1 MRARHGHGPTGLAPG
16 LSRLPLDPAARD
28 KHACHGARVQSRI
41 HLAMGD
47 RMKRRILLALSALA
61 LASAAP
67 AHAQVEI
74 QWWHS
79 MAGKLGDKVN
89 EIAEKF
95 NASQKDYKVV
105 AVYKGQYDESLTA
118 AIAAYRAGKP
128 PQIVQVFE
136 VGTATMM
143 AAQGAVMPVYKLMAD
158 AHEKFDPKDYLPAV
172 TGYYSDTKG
181 NLLSMPFNS
190 STQVLY
196 YNKDAF
202 KKAGL
207 DPDKPPA
214 TWPELMQMSDK
225 IKAAGVPCA
234 FTTGWQSWVQLESFS
249 AWHNVPFATLENGF
263 GGLGTRLEFNG
274 PVQTMHIQ
282 NLADMAKKGTFT
294 YAGRK
299 DEPTGKFQAGDCA
312 METTSSGSYANIK
325 ANAKFDFGV
334 APLPYYPSVKGA
346 PQNTIIGG
354 ATLWVMT
361 QKDPAVYKGIARFFT
376 FLSGP
381 EIQLDWHKSTGYV
394 PITIAAYELAK
405 KQGLYT
411 ERPGFDVAI
420 KELTNKPPTPNSK
433 GLRLGNFVQIRN
445 VIDEEL
451 EAVWGGQKS
460 AKAGLDDAVKR
471 SNDLVEK
478 FAKANQ

>member
-1 MRARHGHGPTGLAPG
+1 MRHS
-16 LSRLPLDPAARD
+16 LSLVAAL
-28 KHACHGARVQSRI
+28 G
-41 HLAMGD
+41 
-47 RMKRRILLALSALA
+47 ALA
-61 LASAAP
+61 FVP
-67 AHAQVEI
+67 AHAQTEI

-89 EIAEKF
+89 EIADKF

-143 AAQGAVMPVYKLMAD
+143 AAQGAVMPVYKMMAE
-158 AHEKFDPKDYLPAV
+158 AHEKFDPKAYLPAV
-172 TGYYSDTKG
+172 TSYYSDTHG

-196 YNKDAF
+196 INKDLF

-207 DPDKPPA
+207 DPEKAPT
-214 TWPELMQMSDK
+214 TWPDLIKDTEKL
-225 IKAAGVPCA
+225 KAAGVACA

-249 AWHNVPFATLENGF
+249 AWHNVPFATHQNGF
-263 GGLGTRLEFNG
+263 GGLDTRLEFNG
-274 PVQTMHIQ
+274 PVQVMHIQ
-282 NLADMAKKGTFT
+282 NLADMAKKGLFT

-299 DEPTGKFQAGDCA
+299 DEPTGKFQSGECA

-325 ANAKFDFGV
+325 ANATGKFEFGV

-361 QKDPAVYKGIARFFT
+361 QKDPNLYKGIAKFFT
-376 FLSGP
+376 FVSSP

-394 PITIAAYELAK
+394 PITLAAYDLAK
-405 KQGLYT
+405 KEGLYK
-411 ERPGFDVAI
+411 ERPGFDTAI
-420 KELTNKPPTPNSK
+420 MELTNKPPTPNSK

-451 EAVWGGQKS
+451 EAAWGGQKT
-460 AKAGLDDAVKR
+460 AKAALDDAVKR
-471 SNDLVEK
+471 GNELLEK
-478 FAKANQ
+478 FQKANK

>member
-1 MRARHGHGPTGLAPG
+1 MKKQLI
-16 LSRLPLDPAARD
+16 AA
-28 KHACHGARVQSRI
+28 
-41 HLAMGD
+41 
-47 RMKRRILLALSALA
+47 ALA
-61 LASAAP
+61 AAFVLP
-67 AHAQVEI
+67 AQAVTEI

-89 EIAEKF
+89 EIADKF
-95 NASQKDYKVV
+95 NASQKDYKVT

-143 AAQGAVMPVYKLMAD
+143 AAKGAVMPVYKMMEQ
-158 AHEKFDPKDYLPAV
+158 AHEPFDPKAYLPAV
-172 TGYYSDTKG
+172 TGYYSDTHG

-196 YNKDAF
+196 INKDAF

-207 DPDKPPA
+207 DPEKAPK
-214 TWPELMQMSDK
+214 TWPELMQDADK
-225 IKAAGVPCA
+225 LKAAGIACP

-249 AWHNVPFATLENGF
+249 AWHNVPFATEQNGF

-274 PVQTMHIQ
+274 PVQVMHIQ
-282 NLADMAKKGTFT
+282 NLGDMAKKGTFI

-299 DEPTGKFQAGDCA
+299 DEPTGKFQAGECA

-361 QKDPAVYKGIARFFT
+361 QKDPQVYKGIAKFFT
-376 FLSGP
+376 FLSTP
-381 EIQLDWHKSTGYV
+381 AIQLDWHKSTGYV
-394 PITIAAYELAK
+394 PITLAAYEDAK
-405 KQGLYT
+405 KEGLYK
-411 ERPGFDVAI
+411 ERPGFDTAI
-420 KELTNKPPTPNSK
+420 HELTNKPPTANSK

-451 EAVWGGQKS
+451 ESVWSGQKT
-460 AKAGLDDAVKR
+460 AKAALDEAVKR
-471 SNDLVEK
+471 GNDLLEK
-478 FAKANQ
+478 FQKANQ

>member
-1 MRARHGHGPTGLAPG
+1 MKKQLIAAMLAAAFV
-16 LSRLPLDPAARD
+16 LP
-28 KHACHGARVQSRI
+28 
-41 HLAMGD
+41 
-47 RMKRRILLALSALA
+47 
-61 LASAAP
+61 
-67 AHAQVEI
+67 AQAVTEI

-79 MAGKLGDKVN
+79 MAGKLGDKVG
-89 EIAEKF
+89 EIADKF

-118 AIAAYRAGKP
+118 AIAAYRAGKA

-143 AAQGAVMPVYKLMAD
+143 AAQGAVMPVYKMMAQ
-158 AHEKFDPKDYLPAV
+158 AHEPFDPKAYLPAV
-172 TGYYSDTKG
+172 TSYYSDTHG

-196 YNKDAF
+196 INKDAF

-207 DPDKPPA
+207 DPEKAPK
-214 TWPELMQMSDK
+214 TWPELMKDADK
-225 IKAAGVPCA
+225 LKAAGIACP

-249 AWHNVPFATLENGF
+249 AWHNVPFATEQNGF
-263 GGLGTRLEFNG
+263 GGLGTKLEFNG
-274 PVQTMHIQ
+274 PVQVMHIQ
-282 NLADMAKKGTFT
+282 NLSDMAKKGTFI

-299 DEPTGKFQAGDCA
+299 DEPTGKFQAGECG

-325 ANAKFDFGV
+325 ANAKFEFGV

-361 QKDPAVYKGIARFFT
+361 QKDPEVYKGIAKFFT
-376 FLSGP
+376 FLSSP
-381 EIQLDWHKSTGYV
+381 AIQLDWHKSTGYV
-394 PITIAAYELAK
+394 PITLAAYEEAK
-405 KQGLYT
+405 KEGLYK
-411 ERPGFDVAI
+411 ERPGFDTAI
-420 KELTNKPPTPNSK
+420 LELTNKPPTPNSK

-451 EAVWGGQKS
+451 ESVWSGQKT
-460 AKAGLDDAVKR
+460 AKAALDDAVKR
-471 SNDLVEK
+471 GNDLLEK
-478 FAKANQ
+478 FQKANQ